1 MEVRGRRK
9 LLCSGSLLAN
19 KLRLH
24 NCMLSGFICYFFE
37 AESHSPVAIVFV
49 RHATRKHSQEKYN
62 LPISEGE
69 GKFRD
74 VAWIACK
81 VWRNAESIQSSHDG
95 D

>member
-74 VAWIACK
+74 VA
-81 VWRNAESIQSSHDG
+81 
-95 D
+95 